1 MTKVTITKDYFTM
14 TTKVRL
20 TELKRWFNTVKDNHG
35 DGVIR
40 QYKMTDSDWES
51 LFNYLKEDSEV
62 YGTDMSEESY
72 VSEIMSDWISM
83 ELLSKLYK

>member
-40 QYKMTDSDWES
+40 RYKMTDADWEN
-51 LFNYLKEDSEV
+51 LFNYLKADSEV

-72 VSEIMSDWISM
+72 VSSLMNDWIDM
-83 ELLSKLYK
+83 ELYSKI

>member
-1 MTKVTITKDYFTM
+1 MTKVTITKEYFTI

-20 TELKRWFNTVKDNHG
+20 TELKRWFNIVKDNHG

-40 QYKMTDSDWES
+40 RYKMTDSDWER

-72 VSEIMSDWISM
+72 VSSLMNDWIDM
-83 ELLSKLYK
+83 ELYSKI